1 MQHAL
6 VALQQEKSSSSSI
19 LIFVISLLG
28 CPGPSIRSP
37 PPLCTP
43 LVAWHYYY
51 CATITKCP
59 QPSTI

>member
-37 PPLCTP
+37 PPSARHWLHDIIIIAQP
-43 LVAWHYYY
+43 LQSVRNL
-51 CATITKCP
+51 P
-59 QPSTI
+59 Q